1 MEVPHVCQGMGL
13 HKSSKTCDNINMA
26 ETRQIIHV
34 DMDAFYAS
42 VEQHD
47 NPELK
52 GKPVVVGGSVKSRGV
67 VAAAS
72 YEARRF
78 GIHSAMPM
86 ARALKLCPNLI
97 VLPVRMERYAE
108 ISERIHAIFEKFTP
122 VVESVSLDEAFLD
135 VTSSIKLFGGAEKIA
150 IAIKN
155 DIKKETGLT
164 ASVGVAPNKLLA
176 KVASDLKKP
185 DGLVIIT
192 EKNKQEILD
201 PLPVGKLWGVGK
213 VTEKS
218 LHLAGIYTIGQLRT
232 KTVEQ
237 LKTIVGNFAEQL
249 LEFAHGND
257 KSEVEPYRAAKSIS
271 TEQTFET
278 DTDDKNF
285 LLSILL
291 SEVETVAER
300 LREDNIKAK
309 TFTIKF
315 RYGNFRSITRSKT
328 LSEPDNSTSVLWQ
341 ICQNIFERWYLK
353 ERGPLRLI
361 GFEASHFATEDTGQ
375 MLLFGSDKNN
385 KQKRLDEAVDKIRKR
400 YGDDSLRR
408 KY

>member
-1 MEVPHVCQGMGL
+1 MLDSYIVQFC
-13 HKSSKTCDNINMA
+13 KSLETGDNINMA

-52 GKPVVVGGSVKSRGV
+52 GRPVVVGGSVKSRGV

-86 ARALKLCPNLI
+86 ARAAKLCSNLI

-108 ISERIHAIFEKFTP
+108 VSEKIHAIFEKFTP
-122 VVESVSLDEAFLD
+122 IVESVSLDEAFLD
-135 VTSSIKLFGGAEKIA
+135 VTSSVNLFGSAEKIA

-155 DIKKETGLT
+155 DIKEETGLT

-176 KVASDLKKP
+176 KIASDLKKP
-185 DGLVIIT
+185 DGLVIIA
-192 EKNKQEILD
+192 EDNKQEILD
-201 PLPVGKLWGVGK
+201 PLAVGKLWGVGK

-218 LHLAGIYTIGQLRT
+218 LHLAGIYTIGQLRK

-237 LKTIVGNFAEQL
+237 LKNIVGNFAEQL

-278 DTDDKNF
+278 DTDDKSF
-285 LLSILL
+285 LLNVLL
-291 SEVETVAER
+291 AEVETVAQR
-300 LREDNIKAK
+300 LRDNNIKAR

-315 RYGNFRSITRSKT
+315 RYGDFQSITRSKT
-328 LSEPDNSTSVLWQ
+328 ISEPDNSTAVLW
-341 ICQNIFERWYLK
+341 CQCRNIFEQWYLK

-361 GFEASHFATEDTGQ
+361 GFEASHFATGDTGQ
-375 MLLFGSDKNN
+375 MLLFGDDKNN
-385 KQKRLDEAVDKIRKR
+385 KQKRLDETVDKIRKR
-400 YGDDSLRR
+400 YGDDSLKR

>member
-1 MEVPHVCQGMGL
+1 
-13 HKSSKTCDNINMA
+13 MA
-26 ETRQIIHV
+26 GTRQIIHV

-52 GKPVVVGGSVKSRGV
+52 GQLVVVGGSVKSRGV

-72 YEARRF
+72 YEARKF

-86 ARALKLCPNLI
+86 ARAVKLCPSLI

-108 ISERIHAIFEKFTP
+108 VSGKIRAIFEKFTP
-122 VVESVSLDEAFLD
+122 IVESISLDEAFLD
-135 VTSSIKLFGGAEKIA
+135 VTGSINIFGSAEKIA
-150 IAIKN
+150 VAIKD

-176 KVASDLKKP
+176 KIASDLKKP

-192 EKNKQEILD
+192 EDNKQEILD
-201 PLPVGKLWGVGK
+201 GLPVGKLWGVGK

-218 LHLAGIYTIGQLRT
+218 LHLAGIYTIGQLR
-232 KTVEQ
+232 KKPIEQ
-237 LKTIVGNFAEQL
+237 LKPLVGSFAAQL
-249 LEFAHGND
+249 LDYANGID
-257 KSEVEPYRAAKSIS
+257 QSEVEPDRSAKSIS
-271 TEQTFET
+271 TEQTFEA
-278 DTDDKNF
+278 DTDDRNF
-285 LLSILL
+285 LLNVLL
-291 SEVETVAER
+291 SEVETVAQR
-300 LREDNIKAK
+300 LRDENIKAK

-315 RYGNFRSITRSKT
+315 RYGNFRTITRSQT
-328 LSEPDNSTSVLWQ
+328 VAEPGNSTAVLWQ
-341 ICQNIFERWYLK
+341 VCQGIFERWYSR
-353 ERGPLRLI
+353 ERGSLRLI
-361 GFEASHFATEDTGQ
+361 GFEAAHFETECTGQ
-375 MLLFGSDKNN
+375 LLFFGDDKNN

-400 YGDDSLRR
+400 YGDNSLKR

>member
-1 MEVPHVCQGMGL
+1 
-13 HKSSKTCDNINMA
+13 MA
-26 ETRQIIHV
+26 ETCQIIHV

-42 VEQHD
+42 VEQRD
-47 NPELK
+47 SPELK
-52 GKPVVVGGSVKSRGV
+52 GQPVVVGGSVKSRGV

-86 ARALKLCPNLI
+86 ARAIKLCPNLI
-97 VLPVRMERYAE
+97 VLPVRMGRYAE
-108 ISERIHAIFEKFTP
+108 ISEKIHAIFEQFTP
-122 VVESVSLDEAFLD
+122 VIETISLDEAFLD
-135 VTSSIKLFGGAEKIA
+135 VTGSVKLFGAAEKIA

-155 DIKKETGLT
+155 DVKEETDLT

-176 KVASDLKKP
+176 KIASDLKKP

-218 LHLAGIYTIGQLRT
+218 LHLAGIYTISQLRT

-249 LEFAHGND
+249 LEFAQGND
-257 KSEVEPYRAAKSIS
+257 KSEVEPYRVAKSIS

-278 DTDDKNF
+278 DTNDKNF
-285 LLSILL
+285 LLGVLL
-291 SEVETVAER
+291 VEVETVAQR
-300 LREDNIKAK
+300 LREGNIKAR

-315 RYGNFRSITRSKT
+315 RYGDFRSITRSKT

-341 ICQNIFERWYLK
+341 SCQNIFKQWYAR
-353 ERGPLRLI
+353 ERGPLRLV

-375 MLLFGSDKNN
+375 MLLFGADKDNR
-385 KQKRLDEAVDKIRKR
+385 QKRLDEAVDKIRKR
-400 YGDDSLRR
+400 YGDDSLKR

>member
-1 MEVPHVCQGMGL
+1 
-13 HKSSKTCDNINMA
+13 MA

-42 VEQHD
+42 VEQRD

-86 ARALKLCPNLI
+86 ARAVKLCPRLI
-97 VLPVRMERYAE
+97 VLPVRMECYAE
-108 ISERIHAIFEKFTP
+108 VSEKIHTIFEKFTP
-122 VVESVSLDEAFLD
+122 IVESVSLDEAFLD
-135 VTSSIKLFGGAEKIA
+135 VTGSVKLFGGAEKIA
-150 IAIKN
+150 VAIKN
-155 DIKKETGLT
+155 DIKKETGLS

-176 KVASDLKKP
+176 KIASDLKKP

-192 EKNKQEILD
+192 EENKQEILD

-218 LHLAGIYTIGQLRT
+218 LHLAGIYTIGQLRK

-237 LKTIVGNFAEQL
+237 LKNIVGNFAEQL

-285 LLSILL
+285 LLGILL
-291 SEVETVAER
+291 SEVETVAAE
-300 LREDNIKAK
+300 
-309 TFTIKF
+309 
-315 RYGNFRSITRSKT
+315 
-328 LSEPDNSTSVLWQ
+328 TS
-341 ICQNIFERWYLK
+341 R
-353 ERGPLRLI
+353 
-361 GFEASHFATEDTGQ
+361 
-375 MLLFGSDKNN
+375 
-385 KQKRLDEAVDKIRKR
+385 
-400 YGDDSLRR
+400 
-408 KY
+408 

>member
-1 MEVPHVCQGMGL
+1 MG
-13 HKSSKTCDNINMA
+13 TW
-26 ETRQIIHV
+26 RQIIHV

-42 VEQHD
+42 VEQRD
-47 NPELK
+47 NPQLA

-86 ARALKLCPNLI
+86 ARAVKLCSNLI

-108 ISERIHAIFEKFTP
+108 ISERIHLIFERYTP
-122 VVESVSLDEAFLD
+122 VIETISLDEAFLD
-135 VTSSIKLFGGAEKIA
+135 VTGSVKLFDSAEKIA

-164 ASVGVAPNKLLA
+164 ASVGVAINKLLA
-176 KVASDLKKP
+176 KIASDLKKP

-192 EKNKQEILD
+192 EENKQEILD

-218 LHLAGIYTIGQLRT
+218 LHLVGIYTIGQLRK
-232 KTVEQ
+232 KTAERLQ
-237 LKTIVGNFAEQL
+237 TIVGSFAEQL
-249 LEFAHGND
+249 LEFAHGID
-257 KSEVEPYRAAKSIS
+257 KSEVEPYRPAKSIS
-271 TEQTFET
+271 TEQTFEA

-285 LLSILL
+285 LLDVLL
-291 SEVETVAER
+291 SEVETVAAR
-300 LREDNIKAK
+300 LREEDVKAK

-315 RYGNFRSITRSKT
+315 RYGDFRSITRSKT
-328 LSEPDNSTSVLWQ
+328 ISEPDDSTAVLWKV
-341 ICQNIFERWYLK
+341 CQDIFEQWYLK

-375 MLLFGSDKNN
+375 MLLFGGDKNN
-385 KQKRLDEAVDKIRKR
+385 KQKRLDQAVDKIRKR
-400 YGDDSLRR
+400 YGDGSVRR

>member
-1 MEVPHVCQGMGL
+1 M
-13 HKSSKTCDNINMA
+13 T

-42 VEQHD
+42 VEQRD

-78 GIHSAMPM
+78 GIHSAIPM
-86 ARALKLCPNLI
+86 ARAVKLCPSLI

-108 ISERIHAIFEKFTP
+108 VSVKIHAIFERFTP
-122 VVESVSLDEAFLD
+122 VIETISLDEAFLD
-135 VTSSIKLFGGAEKIA
+135 VTGSVNIFGGAEKIA

-164 ASVGVAPNKLLA
+164 SSVGVAPNKLLA
-176 KVASDLKKP
+176 KIASDLKKP

-192 EKNKQEILD
+192 EENKQEILD
-201 PLPVGKLWGVGK
+201 ALPVGKLWGVGK

-218 LHLAGIYTIGQLRT
+218 LHLAGIYTIGQLR
-232 KTVEQ
+232 KKSAEQ
-237 LKTIVGNFAEQL
+237 LKNIVSDFAEQL
-249 LEFAHGND
+249 LEFAQGVD
-257 KSEVEPYRAAKSIS
+257 RSEVEPYRPAKSIS

-278 DTDDKNF
+278 DTEDKNF
-285 LLSILL
+285 LLGVLL
-291 SEVETVAER
+291 SEVETVAQR
-300 LREDNIKAK
+300 LRDDDIKAR

-315 RYGNFRSITRSKT
+315 RYGDFRGITRSKT
-328 LSEPDNSTSVLWQ
+328 LSEPDNSTAVLWQ
-341 ICQNIFERWYLK
+341 VCQNIFEQWYVR

-361 GFEASHFATEDTGQ
+361 GFEASQFATDDTGQ
-375 MLLFGSDKNN
+375 MLLFGDDKNN
-385 KQKRLDEAVDKIRKR
+385 KQKRLDETVDKIRKR
-400 YGDDSLRR
+400 YGDDSLKR
-408 KY
+408 KYR

>member
-1 MEVPHVCQGMGL
+1 M
-13 HKSSKTCDNINMA
+13 
-26 ETRQIIHV
+26 
-34 DMDAFYAS
+34 
-42 VEQHD
+42 
-47 NPELK
+47 
-52 GKPVVVGGSVKSRGV
+52 GGSVKSRGV

-72 YEARRF
+72 YEARKF

-86 ARALKLCPNLI
+86 ARAVKLCPQLI
-97 VLPVRMERYAE
+97 ILPVRMDCYVE
-108 ISERIHAIFEKFTP
+108 ISAKIHSIFERFTP
-122 VVESVSLDEAFLD
+122 IVESVSLDEAFLD
-135 VTSSIKLFGGAEKIA
+135 VTGSIDLFGSAEKIA

-176 KVASDLKKP
+176 KIAADLKKP

-192 EKNKQEILD
+192 EDNKQEILD
-201 PLPVGKLWGVGK
+201 TLPVRKLWGVGK

-218 LHLAGIYTIGQLRT
+218 LHLADIYTIGQLCR

-237 LKTIVGNFAEQL
+237 LRNIVGNFAQQL
-249 LEFAHGND
+249 LEFAQGID
-257 KSEVEPYRAAKSIS
+257 RSEVEPYKPAKSIS

-285 LLSILL
+285 LLGILL
-291 SEVETVAER
+291 SKVEMVAQR
-300 LREDNIKAK
+300 LREGNIKAK

-315 RYGNFRSITRSKT
+315 RYGDFRMITRSKT
-328 LSEPDNSTSVLWQ
+328 LSEPDNSTATLRQECRS
-341 ICQNIFERWYLK
+341 IFEQWYAREK
-353 ERGPLRLI
+353 GPLRLV
-361 GFEASHFATEDTGQ
+361 GFEASHFAEATGQ
-375 MLLFGSDKNN
+375 MLLFGDDKND
-385 KQKRLDEAVDKIRKR
+385 KGKRLDEAVDKIRKR